1 MKTTY
6 FLDSKFFISIANIAF
21 NIIFV
26 QDLVSDLTG
35 IPPSQ
40 ILFVEMIALTASA
53 IGFASYL
60 LQRNATGSRLL
71 ELREFLA
78 DPPRAFLAYLTIVI
92 AWAVSGTLFQPWKL
106 ESGLNLNESFQFTYE
121 PWFLLAS
128 LILLAAFI
136 GLPVRGVFER
146 SRNLSDLK
154 ASRSLK
160 IVSLSWAGFGA
171 VTFFQLLPA
180 TAPTFSQVGFIAE
193 SLLFVMI
200 AFALKEPTVISRIM
214 ATPSTQTVTG
224 SGLIGGD
231 IIVRYDMESDR
242 RKLIE
247 SFAREELKA
256 GRKAVCFVVKSDTPF
271 YTAVLKGIV
280 GSTISVGERVVVS
293 VRPLESMLLENT
305 GNITSASAIPQSEL
319 IDLGDLDL
327 QEARPFLER
336 AKPDANGQSPGRRRI
351 WAINAEG
358 AEPALIGMIRALS
371 PQARTI
377 DQVAQQDS
385 FSSWFGAKHKDILGT
400 RFLLEFEPS
409 SRYEDLVEKFV
420 AEFQA
425 NVEPAAIFTSVG
437 SPIHKRVHGER
448 DLRLFSFSGKTST
461 PSRGMGEEVYL
472 PERDSSL
479 LLDAVD
485 KMLQTCHG
493 QHPALAFDIFSDL
506 ILLQGFDKAYGV
518 LSSVVEMTESEQ
530 STVLVLLN
538 YSALDEKILNG
549 VRGLFTSRIVCD
561 SNGVRL
567 IGFLGD
573 SHRSYANE
581 KPSYDETIFQGV
593 RGR

>member
-21 NIIFV
+21 NLILV
-26 QDLVSDLTG
+26 QSLFSDLTG
-35 IPPSQ
+35 TPPSQ
-40 ILFVEMIALTASA
+40 MLFVEMIAVTAAA

-60 LQRNATGSRLL
+60 LERNATGSRLL
-71 ELREFLA
+71 EIRAFLA

-92 AWAVSGTLFQPWKL
+92 VWAVSGTLFQPWKL
-106 ESGLNLNESFQFTYE
+106 EPGLTLSGGFQFAYE

-128 LILLAAFI
+128 LILLSAFI

-154 ASRSLK
+154 AARSLK
-160 IVSLSWAGFGA
+160 IVSLSWGGFGV

-180 TAPTFSQVGFIAE
+180 TALTFSQVGFIAE
-193 SLLFVMI
+193 SLLFVII
-200 AFALKEPTVISRIM
+200 AFALREPTVISRIM
-214 ATPSTQTVTG
+214 ATPSRKIMSG
-224 SGLIGGD
+224 SGLNGGD
-231 IIVRYDMESDR
+231 IVVRYNMDSDR

-247 SFAREELKA
+247 SFAREEMKA
-256 GRKAVCFVVKSDTPF
+256 SRKAVCFAVKSDIPF
-271 YTAVLKGIV
+271 YTAVLRGMV
-280 GSTISVGERVVVS
+280 GSTIAVGELGVS
-293 VRPLESMLLENT
+293 VRPLESMLLENS
-305 GNITSASAIPQSEL
+305 GRSPSESVIPESEL

-327 QEARPFLER
+327 QEARPFLGR
-336 AKPDANGQSPGRRRI
+336 AQPDAQSQSRSRRRI
-351 WAINAEG
+351 WALNAEG
-358 AEPALIGMIRALS
+358 AEQALIDAIRALS
-371 PQARTI
+371 PEARTI

-385 FSSWFGAKHKDILGT
+385 FSSWLDAKHKDVLGK

-409 SRYEDLVEKFV
+409 SRYEDMVEKFV

-425 NVEPAAIFTSVG
+425 NVEPVAIFTSVG
-437 SPIHKRVHGER
+437 SPIHKRVHGQR

-461 PSRGMGEEVYL
+461 PSRALGEEVLL

-485 KMLQTCHG
+485 KLLQTCHG

-518 LSSVVEMTESEQ
+518 LSSVVEMTEAEA

-538 YSALDEKILNG
+538 SSALDERVLNG

-561 SNGVRL
+561 SNGVRP
-567 IGFLGD
+567 IGFLAD
-573 SHRSYANE
+573 SHRGYTNE
-581 KPSYDETIFQGV
+581 KPYLDETIFQGV
-593 RGR
+593 HGR